1 MSAHDIEIESDHF
14 QVLVGDAKA
23 GPLVDTSEIW
33 DARGSIGASP
43 GDPTLVAI
51 GTTRF
56 GGRTQLTVT
65 VGDDGPPAWPGDARF
80 LGEFV
85 LDVPSGEILVWAPES
100 DDLSLHPRV
109 QVVPGMYSGI
119 AVGMNLEMVSDEM
132 EQEGLDRYGL
142 HLRLMQA
149 Y

>member
-1 MSAHDIEIESDHF
+1 VRGYDIEVQSDHF

-23 GPLVDTSEIW
+23 GPLVDTSGIW
-33 DARGSIGASP
+33 NVHGNIGASP

-56 GGRTQLTVT
+56 GGRMQLTVI
-65 VGDDGPPAWPGDARF
+65 VGDDRPPACDARV

-85 LDVPSGEILVWAPES
+85 LDVPSGEILFWAPES
-100 DDLSLHPRV
+100 DDLSLHPRIRV
-109 QVVPGMYSGI
+109 APGMYSGI
-119 AVGMNLEMVSDEM
+119 AIGMNLELVSDEM

-142 HLRLMQA
+142 HLSLMQA